1 MKEFLIIAGYQGSGS
16 IHTKSVEHFIN
27 EISFDFITDFI
38 MDVTNDGDK
47 ASSLIE
53 KTQLGEI
60 HVSYLL
66 SSYFEKILPEIKIL
80 DLPYLFNDRN
90 EAYNFLK
97 SNFFNYIDDKLKD
110 KNLKLLG
117 FWDNGIRH
125 ISSKVKLI
133 KTLSDCKGQIIRTTP
148 SPLHIEIFSKLGFI
162 PKPLDVRDFK
172 LAIEKNDIDAQEN
185 PLTNYWNF
193 GVYKKQE
200 FISLTSHI
208 FGFCLFVI
216 NDDYFNK
223 LSDLNKKFLINKSKE
238 TTKFQRRLAISEDD
252 ILIKKI
258 KSKNIKIE
266 NIDKDGLEDFK
277 RATIYSSGCS
287 WLSRFWRVVII
298 CCRIFGCV
306 KAYWKYRFYVGL
318 RIWDH
323 FK

>member
-1 MKEFLIIAGYQGSGS
+1 MKETLIIAGYQGSDS
-16 IHTKSVEHFIN
+16 IHTKSVEYFID
-27 EISFDFITDFI
+27 ELSSDFITNFI
-38 MDVTNDGDK
+38 MDITNDGDK

-53 KTQLGEI
+53 KTQQGEI
-60 HVSYLL
+60 HASYLL
-66 SSYFEKILPEIKIL
+66 SSYFEKILPEIQIL
-80 DLPYLFNDRN
+80 DLPYLFNSRN
-90 EAYNFLK
+90 EAYNSLR
-97 SNFFNYIDDKLKD
+97 SDLFNYIDNKLKN

-125 ISSKVKLI
+125 ISSKIKLI
-133 KTLSDCKGQIIRTTP
+133 KNLSDCKGQVIRTTP
-148 SPLHIEIFSKLGFI
+148 SPLHIEIFRKLGFI

-200 FISLTSHI
+200 FVSLTSHI

-277 RATIYSSGCS
+277 RATNNFHESYFQTYPHMKQYI
-287 WLSRFWRVVII
+287 
-298 CCRIFGCV
+298 
-306 KAYWKYRFYVGL
+306 KME
-318 RIWDH
+318 
-323 FK
+323 

>member
-1 MKEFLIIAGYQGSGS
+1 MKETLIIAGYQGSDS
-16 IHTKSVEHFIN
+16 IHTKSVEYFID
-27 EISFDFITDFI
+27 ELSSEFITDFI
-38 MDVTNDGDK
+38 MDITNDGDK

-60 HVSYLL
+60 HASYLL
-66 SSYFEKILPEIKIL
+66 SSYFEKILPEIQIL
-80 DLPYLFNDRN
+80 DLPYLFSNRN
-90 EAYNFLK
+90 EAYNSLK
-97 SNFFNYIDDKLKD
+97 SDLFNYIDNKLKI

-125 ISSKVKLI
+125 ISSKIKLI
-133 KTLSDCKGQIIRTTP
+133 KNLSDCKGQVIRTTP
-148 SPLHIEIFSKLGFI
+148 SPLHIEIFRKLGFI

-172 LAIEKNDIDAQEN
+172 LAVEKNDIDAQEN

-200 FISLTSHI
+200 FVSLTSHI

-223 LSDLNKKFLINKSKE
+223 LSDLNKKFLIKKSKE

-266 NIDKDGLEDFK
+266 NIDKDCLEDFK
-277 RATIYSSGCS
+277 KATNNFHENYFQTYPHMKEYI
-287 WLSRFWRVVII
+287 
-298 CCRIFGCV
+298 
-306 KAYWKYRFYVGL
+306 KT
-318 RIWDH
+318 
-323 FK
+323 

>member
-1 MKEFLIIAGYQGSGS
+1 MKETLIIAGYQGSDS
-16 IHTKSVEHFIN
+16 IHTKSVEYFID
-27 EISFDFITDFI
+27 ELSSDFITNFI
-38 MDVTNDGDK
+38 MDITNDGDK

-53 KTQLGEI
+53 KTQQGEI
-60 HVSYLL
+60 HASYLL
-66 SSYFEKILPEIKIL
+66 SSYFEKILPEIQIL
-80 DLPYLFNDRN
+80 DLPYLFNSRN
-90 EAYNFLK
+90 EAYNSLR
-97 SNFFNYIDDKLKD
+97 SDLFNYIDKKLKN

-125 ISSKVKLI
+125 ISSKIKLI
-133 KTLSDCKGQIIRTTP
+133 KNLSDCKGQVIRTTP
-148 SPLHIEIFSKLGFI
+148 SPLHIEIFRKLGFI

-172 LAIEKNDIDAQEN
+172 LAVEKNDIDAQEN

-200 FISLTSHI
+200 FVSLTSHI

-277 RATIYSSGCS
+277 RATNNFHENYFQIYPHMKEY
-287 WLSRFWRVVII
+287 I
-298 CCRIFGCV
+298 
-306 KAYWKYRFYVGL
+306 KT
-318 RIWDH
+318 
-323 FK
+323 

>member
-1 MKEFLIIAGYQGSGS
+1 MKETLIIAGYQGSDS
-16 IHTKSVEHFIN
+16 IHTKSVEYFID
-27 EISFDFITDFI
+27 ELSRDFITDFI

-53 KTQLGEI
+53 KTQQGEI
-60 HVSYLL
+60 HASYLL
-66 SSYFEKILPEIKIL
+66 SSYFEKILPEIQIL
-80 DLPYLFNDRN
+80 DLPYLFNSRN
-90 EAYNFLK
+90 EAYNSLR
-97 SNFFNYIDDKLKD
+97 SDLFNYIDKKLKN

-125 ISSKVKLI
+125 ISSKIKLI
-133 KTLSDCKGQIIRTTP
+133 KNLSDCKGQVIRTTP
-148 SPLHIEIFSKLGFI
+148 SPLHIEIFRKLGFI

-277 RATIYSSGCS
+277 RATNNFHENYFQTYPHMKEYI
-287 WLSRFWRVVII
+287 
-298 CCRIFGCV
+298 
-306 KAYWKYRFYVGL
+306 KT
-318 RIWDH
+318 
-323 FK
+323 

>member
-1 MKEFLIIAGYQGSGS
+1 MKETLIIAGYQGSDS
-16 IHTKSVEHFIN
+16 IHTKSVEYFID
-27 EISFDFITDFI
+27 ELSSEFITDFI
-38 MDVTNDGDK
+38 MDITNDGDK

-60 HVSYLL
+60 HASYLL
-66 SSYFEKILPEIKIL
+66 SSYFEKILPEIQIL
-80 DLPYLFNDRN
+80 DLPYLFSNRN
-90 EAYNFLK
+90 EAYNSLK
-97 SNFFNYIDDKLKD
+97 SDLFNYIDNKLKI

-125 ISSKVKLI
+125 ISSKIKLI
-133 KTLSDCKGQIIRTTP
+133 KNLSDCKGQVIRTTP
-148 SPLHIEIFSKLGFI
+148 SPLHIEIFRKLGFI

-172 LAIEKNDIDAQEN
+172 LAVEKNDIDAQEN

-200 FISLTSHI
+200 FVSLTSHI

-223 LSDLNKKFLINKSKE
+223 LSDLNKKFLIKKSKE
-238 TTKFQRRLAISEDD
+238 TTKFQRKLAISEDD

-266 NIDKDGLEDFK
+266 NIDKDCLEDFK
-277 RATIYSSGCS
+277 RATNNFHENFFQTYPHMKEY
-287 WLSRFWRVVII
+287 
-298 CCRIFGCV
+298 V
-306 KAYWKYRFYVGL
+306 KT
-318 RIWDH
+318 
-323 FK
+323 

>member
-1 MKEFLIIAGYQGSGS
+1 MKETLIIAGYQGSDS
-16 IHTKSVEHFIN
+16 IHTKSVEYFID
-27 EISFDFITDFI
+27 ELSSDFITNFI
-38 MDVTNDGDK
+38 MDITNDGDK

-53 KTQLGEI
+53 KTQQGEI
-60 HVSYLL
+60 HASYLL
-66 SSYFEKILPEIKIL
+66 SSYFEKILPEIQIL
-80 DLPYLFNDRN
+80 DLPYLFNSRN
-90 EAYNFLK
+90 EAYNSLR
-97 SNFFNYIDDKLKD
+97 SDLFNYIDNKLKN

-125 ISSKVKLI
+125 ISSKIKLI
-133 KTLSDCKGQIIRTTP
+133 KNLSDCKGQVIRTTP
-148 SPLHIEIFSKLGFI
+148 SPLHIEIFRKLGFI

-172 LAIEKNDIDAQEN
+172 LAVEKNDIDAQEN

-200 FISLTSHI
+200 FVSLTSHI

-223 LSDLNKKFLINKSKE
+223 LSDLNQKFLINKSKE

-277 RATIYSSGCS
+277 RATNNFHENYFQTYPHMKEYI
-287 WLSRFWRVVII
+287 
-298 CCRIFGCV
+298 
-306 KAYWKYRFYVGL
+306 KT
-318 RIWDH
+318 
-323 FK
+323 

>member
-1 MKEFLIIAGYQGSGS
+1 LKETLIIAGYQGSDS
-16 IHTKSVEHFIN
+16 IHTKSVEYFID
-27 EISFDFITDFI
+27 ELSSDFITNFI
-38 MDVTNDGDK
+38 MDITNDGDK

-53 KTQLGEI
+53 KTQQGEI
-60 HVSYLL
+60 HASYLL
-66 SSYFEKILPEIKIL
+66 SSYFEKILPEIQIL
-80 DLPYLFNDRN
+80 DLPYLFNSRN
-90 EAYNFLK
+90 EAYNSLR
-97 SNFFNYIDDKLKD
+97 SDLFNYIDNKLKN

-125 ISSKVKLI
+125 ISSKIKLI
-133 KTLSDCKGQIIRTTP
+133 KNLSDCKGQVIRTTP
-148 SPLHIEIFSKLGFI
+148 SPLHIEIFRKLGFI

-172 LAIEKNDIDAQEN
+172 LAVEKNDIDAQEN

-200 FISLTSHI
+200 FVSLTSHI

-258 KSKNIKIE
+258 KSKNIIIK
-266 NIDKDGLEDFK
+266 NIDQDGLENFK
-277 RATIYSSGCS
+277 SATNNFHESYFQTYPHMKEYI
-287 WLSRFWRVVII
+287 
-298 CCRIFGCV
+298 
-306 KAYWKYRFYVGL
+306 KT
-318 RIWDH
+318 
-323 FK
+323 

>member
-1 MKEFLIIAGYQGSGS
+1 MKETLIIAGYQGSDS
-16 IHTKSVEHFIN
+16 IHTKSVEYFID
-27 EISFDFITDFI
+27 ELSSDFITNFI
-38 MDVTNDGDK
+38 MDITNDGDK

-53 KTQLGEI
+53 KTQQGEI
-60 HVSYLL
+60 HASYLL
-66 SSYFEKILPEIKIL
+66 SSYFEKILPEIQIL
-80 DLPYLFNDRN
+80 DLPYLFNSRN
-90 EAYNFLK
+90 EAYNSLR
-97 SNFFNYIDDKLKD
+97 SDLFNYIDNKLKN

-125 ISSKVKLI
+125 ISSKIKLI
-133 KTLSDCKGQIIRTTP
+133 KNLSDCKGQVIRTTP
-148 SPLHIEIFSKLGFI
+148 SPLHIEIFRKLGFI

-200 FISLTSHI
+200 FVSLTSHI

-238 TTKFQRRLAISEDD
+238 TTKFQRSLAISEDD

-277 RATIYSSGCS
+277 RATNNFHENYFQTYPHMKEYI
-287 WLSRFWRVVII
+287 
-298 CCRIFGCV
+298 
-306 KAYWKYRFYVGL
+306 KT
-318 RIWDH
+318 
-323 FK
+323 

>member
-1 MKEFLIIAGYQGSGS
+1 LKENLIIAGYQGSDS
-16 IHTKSVEHFIN
+16 IHTKSVEYFID
-27 EISFDFITDFI
+27 ELSSDFITDFI
-38 MDVTNDGDK
+38 MDITNDGDK

-53 KTQLGEI
+53 KTQQGEI
-60 HVSYLL
+60 HASYLL
-66 SSYFEKILPEIKIL
+66 SSYFEKILPEIQIL
-80 DLPYLFNDRN
+80 DLPYLFNSRN
-90 EAYNFLK
+90 EAYNSLR
-97 SNFFNYIDDKLKD
+97 SDLFNYIDNKLKN

-125 ISSKVKLI
+125 ISSKIKLI
-133 KTLSDCKGQIIRTTP
+133 KNLSDCKGQVIRTTP
-148 SPLHIEIFSKLGFI
+148 SPLHIEIFRKLGFI

-172 LAIEKNDIDAQEN
+172 LAVEKNDIDAQEN

-200 FISLTSHI
+200 FVSLTSHI

-277 RATIYSSGCS
+277 RATNNFHENYFQTYPHMKEYI
-287 WLSRFWRVVII
+287 
-298 CCRIFGCV
+298 
-306 KAYWKYRFYVGL
+306 KT
-318 RIWDH
+318 
-323 FK
+323 

>member
-1 MKEFLIIAGYQGSGS
+1 MKETLIIAGYQGSNS
-16 IHTKSVEHFIN
+16 IHTKSVEYFID
-27 EISFDFITDFI
+27 ELSRDFITDFI

-53 KTQLGEI
+53 KTQQGEI
-60 HVSYLL
+60 HASYLL
-66 SSYFEKILPEIKIL
+66 SSYFEKILPEIQIL
-80 DLPYLFNDRN
+80 DLPYLFNSRN
-90 EAYNFLK
+90 EAYNSLR
-97 SNFFNYIDDKLKD
+97 SDLFNYIDKKLKN

-125 ISSKVKLI
+125 ISSKIKLI
-133 KTLSDCKGQIIRTTP
+133 KNLSDCKGQVIRTTP
-148 SPLHIEIFSKLGFI
+148 SPLHIEIFRKLGFI

-172 LAIEKNDIDAQEN
+172 LAIDKNDIDAQEN

-200 FISLTSHI
+200 FVSLTSHI

-277 RATIYSSGCS
+277 RATNNFHENYFQTYPHMKEYI
-287 WLSRFWRVVII
+287 
-298 CCRIFGCV
+298 
-306 KAYWKYRFYVGL
+306 KT
-318 RIWDH
+318 
-323 FK
+323 

>member
-1 MKEFLIIAGYQGSGS
+1 MKENLIIAGYQGSDS
-16 IHTKSVEHFIN
+16 IHTKSVEYFID
-27 EISFDFITDFI
+27 ELSSEFITDFI
-38 MDVTNDGDK
+38 MDITNDGDK

-53 KTQLGEI
+53 KTQQGEI
-60 HVSYLL
+60 HASYLL
-66 SSYFEKILPEIKIL
+66 SSYFEKILPEIQIL
-80 DLPYLFNDRN
+80 DLPYLFNNRN
-90 EAYNFLK
+90 EAYNSLK
-97 SNFFNYIDDKLKD
+97 SDLFNYIDNKLKI

-125 ISSKVKLI
+125 ISSKIKLI
-133 KTLSDCKGQIIRTTP
+133 KNLSDCKGQVIRTTP
-148 SPLHIEIFSKLGFI
+148 SPLHIEIFRKLGFI

-200 FISLTSHI
+200 FVSLTSHI

-223 LSDLNKKFLINKSKE
+223 LSDLNKKFLIKKSKE
-238 TTKFQRRLAISEDD
+238 TTKFQRKLAISEDD

-266 NIDKDGLEDFK
+266 NIDKDCLEDFK
-277 RATIYSSGCS
+277 RATNNFHENYFQTYPHMKEYIK
-287 WLSRFWRVVII
+287 I
-298 CCRIFGCV
+298 
-306 KAYWKYRFYVGL
+306 
-318 RIWDH
+318 
-323 FK
+323 

>member
-1 MKEFLIIAGYQGSGS
+1 MKENLIIAGYQGSDS
-16 IHTKSVEHFIN
+16 IHTKSVEYFID
-27 EISFDFITDFI
+27 ELSRDFVTDFI

-53 KTQLGEI
+53 KTQQGEI
-60 HVSYLL
+60 HASYLL
-66 SSYFEKILPEIKIL
+66 SSYFEKILPEIQIL
-80 DLPYLFNDRN
+80 DLPYLFNNRN
-90 EAYNFLK
+90 EAYNSLK
-97 SNFFNYIDDKLKD
+97 SDLFNYIDNKLKI

-125 ISSKVKLI
+125 ISSKIKLI
-133 KTLSDCKGQIIRTTP
+133 KNLSDCKGQVIRTTP
-148 SPLHIEIFSKLGFI
+148 SPLHIEIFRKLGFI

-200 FISLTSHI
+200 FISLTAHI

-223 LSDLNKKFLINKSKE
+223 LSDLNKKFLIKKSKE
-238 TTKFQRRLAISEDD
+238 TTKFQRKLAISEDD

-266 NIDKDGLEDFK
+266 NIDKDCLKDFK
-277 RATIYSSGCS
+277 KATNNFHENYFQTYPHMKEYIK
-287 WLSRFWRVVII
+287 I
-298 CCRIFGCV
+298 
-306 KAYWKYRFYVGL
+306 
-318 RIWDH
+318 
-323 FK
+323 

>member
-1 MKEFLIIAGYQGSGS
+1 MKETLIIAGYQGSDS
-16 IHTKSVEHFIN
+16 IHTKSVEYFID
-27 EISFDFITDFI
+27 ELSSDFITNFI
-38 MDVTNDGDK
+38 MDITNDGDK

-53 KTQLGEI
+53 KTQQGEI
-60 HVSYLL
+60 HASYLL
-66 SSYFEKILPEIKIL
+66 SSYFEKILPEIQIL
-80 DLPYLFNDRN
+80 DLPYLFNSRN
-90 EAYNFLK
+90 EAYNSLR
-97 SNFFNYIDDKLKD
+97 SDLFNYIDNKLKN

-125 ISSKVKLI
+125 ISSKIKLI
-133 KTLSDCKGQIIRTTP
+133 KNLSDCKGQVIRTTP
-148 SPLHIEIFSKLGFI
+148 SPLHIEIFRKLGFI

-200 FISLTSHI
+200 FVSLTSHI

-223 LSDLNKKFLINKSKE
+223 LSYLNKKFLINKSKE

-266 NIDKDGLEDFK
+266 NIDKDGLEGFK
-277 RATIYSSGCS
+277 RATNNFHENYFQTYPHM
-287 WLSRFWRVVII
+287 R
-298 CCRIFGCV
+298 
-306 KAYWKYRFYVGL
+306 KY
-318 RIWDH
+318 I
-323 FK
+323 KT

>member
-1 MKEFLIIAGYQGSGS
+1 LKETLIIAGYQGSDS
-16 IHTKSVEHFIN
+16 IHTKSVEYFID
-27 EISFDFITDFI
+27 ELSSDFITNFI
-38 MDVTNDGDK
+38 MDITNDGDK

-53 KTQLGEI
+53 KTQQGEI
-60 HVSYLL
+60 HASYLL
-66 SSYFEKILPEIKIL
+66 SSYFEKILPEIQIL
-80 DLPYLFNDRN
+80 DLPYLFNSRN
-90 EAYNFLK
+90 EAYNSLR
-97 SNFFNYIDDKLKD
+97 SDLFNYIDNKLKN

-125 ISSKVKLI
+125 ISSKIKLI
-133 KTLSDCKGQIIRTTP
+133 KNLSDCKGQVIRTTP
-148 SPLHIEIFSKLGFI
+148 SPLHIEIFRKLGFI

-172 LAIEKNDIDAQEN
+172 LAVEKNDIDAQEN

-200 FISLTSHI
+200 FVSLTSHI

-266 NIDKDGLEDFK
+266 NIDKDGLEGFK
-277 RATIYSSGCS
+277 RATNNFHENYFQTYPHMKEYI
-287 WLSRFWRVVII
+287 
-298 CCRIFGCV
+298 
-306 KAYWKYRFYVGL
+306 KT
-318 RIWDH
+318 
-323 FK
+323 